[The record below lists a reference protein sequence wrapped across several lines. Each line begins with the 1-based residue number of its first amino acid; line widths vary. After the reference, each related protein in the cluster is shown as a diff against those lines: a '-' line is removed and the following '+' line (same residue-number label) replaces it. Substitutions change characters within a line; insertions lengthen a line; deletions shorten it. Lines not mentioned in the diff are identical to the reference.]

1 VTGNPEPA
9 IVRPILEPMA
19 TTLQGLPVSPGIAVG
34 RAVIV
39 RFGGLASFR
48 RALDASDFG
57 TEERRLRKAAALASE
72 DFLRQSKSASGEMG
86 SELGAILEAHGLIA
100 LDETFLSAVL
110 ERMRRERVNVEWA
123 LAGAAREIGER
134 LERADSAAMRE
145 RAADIADVAREIVRH
160 LSGEGRLLPEEIPRG
175 SVLVA
180 DELSP
185 MNASRLD
192 PRRVRALVL
201 ERGGPTSHAS
211 IIARS
216 FGLPAV
222 VGIAGVCDVV
232 PSVRPMVVDGDRGSV
247 ETDPSKDR
255 LRRALLRVR
264 EGREKA
270 RRLRARTAGAAVTRD
285 GVRVLVRAN
294 LELPEELAAL
304 ERWHAEGV
312 GLFRSEFLY
321 LKAAP
326 RTPGIEEQRAAYEE
340 LLVAALPHPVV
351 VRTYDLGGEK
361 DIAPAAGENPA
372 LGRRGL
378 RYCLAHPNLFDE
390 QLTALCLASRRGE
403 LRVLLPMV
411 TSLGELREAKS
422 RLAAAAARC
431 GVVAPPLG
439 VMVEVPSAALLAE
452 RLAAE
457 ADFFS
462 IGTNDLTQY
471 ALAVDRAN
479 PEVSSLYRHLHPAV
493 LRLIRMVVDVGR
505 AHGRPVAVC
514 GEMASEAAGIAVLL
528 GLGIH
533 EVSVTPVAIP
543 SVKETLAQLDSAA
556 ATEAAQR
563 ALECAE
569 PVEVE
574 RIFRTLAESSAAP
587 ARPRAEVREAG
598 R

>member
-1 VTGNPEPA
+1 
-9 IVRPILEPMA
+9 MA
-19 TTLQGLPVSPGIAVG
+19 TLQGLPVSPGLAVG

-39 RFGGLASFR
+39 RFGGLPSFR
-48 RALDASDFG
+48 RALDPSEFEA
-57 TEERRLRKAAALASE
+57 EERRLRRAARLASD
-72 DFLRQSKSASGEMG
+72 DFLRQSRGASGEMG

-100 LDETFLSAVL
+100 LDETFLSAVVDRTRK
-110 ERMRRERVNVEWA
+110 EGVNVEWA
-123 LAGAAREIGER
+123 LAGAAREFGER

-160 LSGEGRLLPEEIPRG
+160 LSGAGRLLPDEIPRG
-175 SVLVA
+175 SILVA

-222 VGIAGVCDVV
+222 AGIAQVCDSVS
-232 PSVRPMVVDGDRGSV
+232 PVRPIVVDGDRGVV
-247 ETDPSKDR
+247 ETGLSKER

-264 EGREKA
+264 EVRERA

-285 GVRVLVRAN
+285 GVRIVVRAN
-294 LELPEELAAL
+294 LELPEEVAAL

-326 RTPGIEEQRAAYEE
+326 RSPGVEEQRAAYED
-340 LLVAALPHPVV
+340 LLAAAAPHAVV

-361 DIAPAAGENPA
+361 DIAPATGENPA

-378 RYCLAHPNLFDE
+378 RYCLAHPALFEE
-390 QLTALCLASRRGE
+390 QLTALCLASRSGD
-403 LRVLLPMV
+403 LRILLPMV
-411 TSLGELREAKS
+411 TSLSEIREARS
-422 RLAAAAARC
+422 RLVEIAARV
-431 GVVAPPLG
+431 GVPAPPLG
-439 VMVEVPSAALLAE
+439 VMVEIPSAALLAD
-452 RLAAE
+452 RLAPE
-457 ADFFS
+457 VEFFS
-462 IGTNDLTQY
+462 IGTNDLAQY

-479 PEVSSLYRHLHPAV
+479 PEVSALYRTLHPAV
-493 LRLIRMVVDVGR
+493 LRLIRLVVEAGR
-505 AHGRPVAVC
+505 AHSRPVAVC
-514 GEMASEAAGIAVLL
+514 GEMASDPAGIGALV

-533 EVSVTPVAIP
+533 ELSVTPVAIP
-543 SVKETLAQLDSAA
+543 AVKETVGNLDSGSARA
-556 ATEAAQR
+556 SAEL

-569 PVEVE
+569 AWEVE
-574 RIFRTLAESSAAP
+574 KIFRPGGDGET
-587 ARPRAEVREAG
+587 RREAG
-598 R
+598 ARARIEAREGGR